1 MNSYED
7 LVSNNG
13 NYTILVEVSDNDY
26 QGETRFFLHDPESG
40 RFGFTTVGWG
50 SCPYCDPLEGCV
62 SDEEREE
69 LGESLRSAIR
79 WFHTMGEAKAAVAEY
94 DFEGNYCGDTWG
106 NEKFKLLVDGL

>member
-1 MNSYED
+1 M
-7 LVSNNG
+7 
-13 NYTILVEVSDNDY
+13 
-26 QGETRFFLHDPESG
+26 
-40 RFGFTTVGWG
+40 
-50 SCPYCDPLEGCV
+50 